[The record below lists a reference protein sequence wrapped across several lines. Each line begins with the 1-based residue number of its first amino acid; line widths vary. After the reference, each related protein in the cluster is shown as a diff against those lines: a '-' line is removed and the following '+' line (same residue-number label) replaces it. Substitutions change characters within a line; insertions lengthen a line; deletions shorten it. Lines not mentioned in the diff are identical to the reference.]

1 MLALATGR
9 GRASTYLLQVR
20 DAEGEL
26 IDLVT
31 NGRELRFSAK
41 LAIGDAD
48 PPLIYK
54 ENGAGITPAADQAG
68 AGRGLAELRLVP
80 ADTAAIGDGERAVFL
95 DCQLELV
102 IVAGEPEVVD
112 SGVLGVYPVVRIATA

>member
-9 GRASTYLLQVR
+9 GRGQTFLLEVT
-20 DAEGEL
+20 DAAGEP
-26 IDLVT
+26 IDLVS

-41 LAIGDAD
+41 YAIGDPD
-48 PPLIYK
+48 PPTIFK
-54 ENGAGITPAADQAG
+54 ESGAGITPHADQAG
-68 AGRGLAELRLVP
+68 AGRGLADLRLVP

-112 SGVLGVYPVVRIATA
+112 TGVLGVYPVVRESTA